1 MVNYKITEVTIV
13 PMVKNMV
20 EGLFLENII
29 SRIGEILTREIISRT
44 LLSNSKN
51 MYNRKHIVRKLFVEC
66 RHIYDTLMKINV
78 IYTFP
83 ETAKQTHL
91 SKVPNKKKSF

>member
-1 MVNYKITEVTIV
+1 
-13 PMVKNMV
+13 
-20 EGLFLENII
+20 
-29 SRIGEILTREIISRT
+29 
-44 LLSNSKN
+44 

>member
-1 MVNYKITEVTIV
+1 MKKNSCLLPKN
-13 PMVKNMV
+13 VKWLNLV

-44 LLSNSKN
+44 LLSNSIN
-51 MYNRKHIVRKLFVEC
+51 MYNRKHIVRNLFVEC

-83 ETAKQTHL
+83 ETAKQTYL